1 MIGPCSAVLLL
12 AQHVINPIKDFF
24 PQNTKLPE
32 LDDQTKKAQKE
43 NDKKFKNQL
52 NEKCEEFVV
61 KQETGDAEDTSEDEE
76 ETPEDDLPM
85 NDIKIEAVDESEL
98 LEQTQHDIED
108 IQSDYQSDAEAEAG
122 EEDGA
127 EENNEGEEAAENGT
141 NSDSEKG
148 PGADEKEEVD
158 EDKEA
163 VNGEEGTE
171 VADEVTKEANNE
183 IKKEPPKKSISV
195 DLTEDDDE
203 ENEDIDND
211 KKLISENEKLLEET
225 SADFE
230 SKNCEENP
238 KNRPGSEEKEN
249 LENQQSTK
257 IPESLASLDSYMER
271 LSIIVNE
278 LYKNKGR
285 GFTNKSSELKDWLQN

>member
-1 MIGPCSAVLLL
+1 MQCYLSPKN
-12 AQHVINPIKDFF
+12 VINPIKDFF

-122 EEDGA
+122 EEDVA

-148 PGADEKEEVD
+148 PGVDEKEEVD
-158 EDKEA
+158 DDKEA
-163 VNGEEGTE
+163 VNGEEGTDDG
-171 VADEVTKEANNE
+171 DEEAKEANNE
-183 IKKEPPKKSISV
+183 IKKESPKKIISV
-195 DLTEDDDE
+195 DVTEDDDE
-203 ENEDIDND
+203 EKEAIDND

-278 LYKNKGR
+278 LYENKGR

>member
-1 MIGPCSAVLLL
+1 M
-12 AQHVINPIKDFF
+12 INPRKDFF

-127 EENNEGEEAAENGT
+127 EENNEGEETAENGT

-163 VNGEEGTE
+163 VNGEEGTDD
-171 VADEVTKEANNE
+171 ADEVTKKANNE

-203 ENEDIDND
+203 EKEAIDND